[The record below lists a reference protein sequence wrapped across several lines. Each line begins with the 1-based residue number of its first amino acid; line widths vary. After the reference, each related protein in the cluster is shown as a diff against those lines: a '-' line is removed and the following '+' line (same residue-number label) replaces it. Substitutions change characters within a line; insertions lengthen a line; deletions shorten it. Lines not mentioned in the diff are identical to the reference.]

1 MKLKNIGT
9 HMNMNRQNRN
19 CKIIFCLI
27 LLFLPLTLQGQN
39 YNNNNN
45 NNINQNQNTVII
57 NNAPVVEKTK
67 VIEKVKTVVV
77 EKEAPKP
84 KRYARKLPAPV
95 CILNS
100 LWVYTEDLGVQDRY
114 SAPEIVEML
123 NNTNAHGRN
132 DWRVPTDA
140 ELNLMLQNADA
151 VGLGDGP
158 YLFHSCRYQAVLR
171 PVSTGLTVEQQN
183 ELKRQERLQ
192 EQARRE
198 QRLREKLEQERRKE
212 QEKIE
217 QEKRAREAHKRAVD
231 ALY

>member
-1 MKLKNIGT
+1 
-9 HMNMNRQNRN
+9 MNRQNRT

-27 LLFLPLTLQGQN
+27 LLCLPLTLQGQN
-39 YNNNNN
+39 YNNN

-67 VIEKVKTVVV
+67 VIETVKTVVV
-77 EKEAPKP
+77 EKDAPKP

-100 LWVYTEDLGVQDRY
+100 LWVYTEDLGVQDRS
-114 SAPEIVEML
+114 SAPEIVNML

-198 QRLREKLEQERRKE
+198 QQLERERREKLEQERRKE